1 MAFGDNQHS
10 TRSEASSTANPQ
22 MMPHDLDA
30 EQATLGAM
38 LIDGAATERMAEV
51 LDSDDFYRPANRTL
65 FESMIS
71 LATRNEAVDLVTTT
85 NELKRQGKLDDVGG
99 APFLAM
105 LMEAVPNAAN
115 VEYYANIVQ
124 AMGRRRRLMRAGL
137 DIVRLASGTDEDPR
151 TMTELIDDAESRIY
165 QVARS
170 RDVSGLMHIQP
181 MLGAAFDQIE
191 TLFHEK
197 KHVTGVPTG
206 YQYLDEMTAGWQRGD
221 LVIVAARPSMGKT
234 SLAMNM
240 AEYCSIHHG
249 STVAVFSLE
258 MGKEQLVQRMI
269 CSQAEVNGNLL
280 RQGRVPEEAWD
291 RIQTAVS
298 RLWEAKIFIDDTPSA
313 SALEIRSKCRRLKS
327 EHGLDLVVIDYLQLM
342 RGHRKNEN
350 RNQEISDI
358 AHALKALA
366 REVQA
371 PVIALSQLSRSVE
384 SRDDK
389 RPMLSDLRDSGTIEQ
404 AADVVAFIYRDT
416 YYKQKA
422 LKNGDEGEFEQV
434 RPIPGAVEKAEII
447 VAKQR
452 NGPTGSVKV
461 GFKADYARFVPLDF
475 TSEE

>member
-1 MAFGDNQHS
+1 MTPRESQYHS
-10 TRSEASSTANPQ
+10 RTEASSTFNPQ

-38 LIDGAATERMAEV
+38 LIDGAATERVSEMLEG
-51 LDSDDFYRPANRTL
+51 DDFYRPANRTL
-65 FESMIS
+65 YECMVT
-71 LATRNEAVDLVTTT
+71 LAIRNEAVDLVTTT
-85 NELKRQGKLDDVGG
+85 NELKRSGKLDEVGG
-99 APFLAM
+99 PPFLAM

-137 DIVRLASGTDEDPR
+137 DIVKMASGTDEDPR
-151 TMTELIDDAESRIY
+151 PMTELVDEAESRIY

-170 RDVSGLMHIQP
+170 RDISGLTHIQP
-181 MLGAAFDQIE
+181 LLGQAFDQIE
-191 TLFHEK
+191 ELFHEK

-206 YQYLDEMTAGWQRGD
+206 FHYLDEMTAGWQRGD

-234 SLAMNM
+234 SLCMNM
-240 AEYCSIHHG
+240 AEYCSIAHG

-269 CSQAEVNGNLL
+269 CSQSEVNANLL
-280 RQGRVPEEAWD
+280 RQGRVPEDAWE
-291 RIQTAVS
+291 RIQSAIS
-298 RLWEAKIFIDDTPSA
+298 RLYDAKIFIDDTASA

-327 EHGLDLVVIDYLQLM
+327 EHGLDLIVIDYLQLM
-342 RGHRKNEN
+342 RGHRKSEN

-384 SRDDK
+384 SREDK

-416 YYKQKA
+416 YYKHKA
-422 LKNGDEGEFEQV
+422 MRNDDEGEFEQV
-434 RPIPGAVEKAEII
+434 RPAPGAVERAEII

-452 NGPTGSVKV
+452 NGPTGTVKV

-475 TSEE
+475 SQEE